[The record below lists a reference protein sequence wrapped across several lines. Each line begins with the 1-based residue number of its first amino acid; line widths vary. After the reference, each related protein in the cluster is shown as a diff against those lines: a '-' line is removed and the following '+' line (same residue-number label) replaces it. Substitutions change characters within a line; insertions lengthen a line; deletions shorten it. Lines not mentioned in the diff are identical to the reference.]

1 MKHNKTKL
9 RDKVTS
15 EMLKSAIG
23 IFICLFAIMGMVNY
37 TSFAQ
42 FFTYIIAFFVG
53 IILTY
58 LFYIALFLY
67 GLKLVFNRR
76 KFKIDLGFAT
86 IGIIF
91 LIFGIMIA
99 QTAGAFNKGLNDYVT
114 FNGYSINSSVKGTY
128 DFMTAFKA
136 SYSNFPGIN
145 YSNFSQHVGVL
156 GLILTCT
163 LNTCLTMIGSLV
175 IASLLIVAGL
185 VLLITKPL
193 IKFTHYL
200 NEYRKIL
207 KKRESDLKFTTAKQ
221 DDLDIKSITANIGDE
236 PKEKISESATIEDST
251 LFEQK
256 EIPVKEKEETKPVF
270 IVSSNQLNDGIM
282 KKAVFKD
289 SGFGNEIDKKDEIE
303 VIKPIEPII
312 NDEKV
317 EEKIEEDEIKANEID
332 VPVEPVE
339 KMTDSAN
346 ISINKPIFNTITH
359 VQSEVVAEEDN
370 EDNEENDDQIIE
382 DNQNDIKVVEH
393 FATDSNLIKKDI
405 IAPDID
411 SIPSRHEEDIVKPED
426 VQKDEDD
433 EEEIDENAPKI
444 EKVKKPINYE
454 LAPSSLLD
462 ERDEKSNVEENK
474 RVAEERVKI
483 IDGLC
488 NDFSF
493 KAHITGYTIGPS
505 VTRFDLQ
512 TDNDEMVG
520 GFDKYLDDLSN
531 RFSGVKARFEKVV
544 TGKTTAGIEVANA
557 KGNLV
562 NFKDVFEHLPP
573 LKKDKYMGMFIPFG
587 KDIGGNYVYADFRE
601 LVHILLAGTTGSGK
615 SVYLHTILLSLI
627 MRNTPEE
634 MKLLII
640 DPKRVEFTKYRD
652 IPHLLCPIICDPNDA
667 YSAFLKLAD
676 EMQRRYRMFEE
687 TETSSIKEYNKD
699 YAPDH
704 HLPKLPYIVVLVDEY
719 SALVENNKAI
729 GNAVLSIGQLARA
742 CGIHMIIATQA
753 PRSTIITGSIKA
765 NLPTKIALLTGSSV
779 DSVNIL
785 GTGGSE
791 KLLGNGDMLIS
802 TPVIST
808 TGLTR
813 VQGAFVDNKEIKRV
827 AGFYKTRYTTDY
839 DPVFLTLHEESKQE
853 VYDGNV
859 NTLDKANDDKYEMV
873 KEFAMSMDYCSISK
887 ITRSFGFGFNRAG
900 KIFDQ
905 LKAEGILDNDPNGS
919 SAKGTRVLKRS
930 NPSGPSENTGSF
942 EQTAVDYSKKGD

>member
-433 EEEIDENAPKI
+433 EEEIDENSPKI

-520 GFDKYLDDLSN
+520 GFEKYLDDLSN

-719 SALVENNKAI
+719 SALVESNKAI

-839 DPVFLTLHEESKQE
+839 DPAFLTLHEESKQE

>member
-303 VIKPIEPII
+303 VIKPVEPII

-433 EEEIDENAPKI
+433 EEEIDENSPKI

-704 HLPKLPYIVVLVDEY
+704 HLQKLPYIVVLVDEY
-719 SALVENNKAI
+719 SALVESNKAI

-839 DPVFLTLHEESKQE
+839 DPAFLTLHEESKQE

>member
-53 IILTY
+53 ISLTY

-76 KFKIDLGFAT
+76 KFKIDLGFVT

-91 LIFGIMIA
+91 LIFGIMIV

-145 YSNFSQHVGVL
+145 YSNFSQHVGGL
-156 GLILTCT
+156 G
-163 LNTCLTMIGSLV
+163 
-175 IASLLIVAGL
+175 
-185 VLLITKPL
+185 LLITKPL

-303 VIKPIEPII
+303 VIKPVEPII

-393 FATDSNLIKKDI
+393 FATD
-405 IAPDID
+405 
-411 SIPSRHEEDIVKPED
+411 
-426 VQKDEDD
+426 
-433 EEEIDENAPKI
+433 
-444 EKVKKPINYE
+444 
-454 LAPSSLLD
+454 
-462 ERDEKSNVEENK
+462 
-474 RVAEERVKI
+474 
-483 IDGLC
+483 
-488 NDFSF
+488 
-493 KAHITGYTIGPS
+493 
-505 VTRFDLQ
+505 
-512 TDNDEMVG
+512 
-520 GFDKYLDDLSN
+520 
-531 RFSGVKARFEKVV
+531 
-544 TGKTTAGIEVANA
+544 
-557 KGNLV
+557 
-562 NFKDVFEHLPP
+562 
-573 LKKDKYMGMFIPFG
+573 
-587 KDIGGNYVYADFRE
+587 
-601 LVHILLAGTTGSGK
+601 
-615 SVYLHTILLSLI
+615 
-627 MRNTPEE
+627 
-634 MKLLII
+634 
-640 DPKRVEFTKYRD
+640 
-652 IPHLLCPIICDPNDA
+652 
-667 YSAFLKLAD
+667 
-676 EMQRRYRMFEE
+676 
-687 TETSSIKEYNKD
+687 
-699 YAPDH
+699 
-704 HLPKLPYIVVLVDEY
+704 
-719 SALVENNKAI
+719 
-729 GNAVLSIGQLARA
+729 
-742 CGIHMIIATQA
+742 
-753 PRSTIITGSIKA
+753 
-765 NLPTKIALLTGSSV
+765 
-779 DSVNIL
+779 
-785 GTGGSE
+785 
-791 KLLGNGDMLIS
+791 
-802 TPVIST
+802 
-808 TGLTR
+808 
-813 VQGAFVDNKEIKRV
+813 
-827 AGFYKTRYTTDY
+827 
-839 DPVFLTLHEESKQE
+839 
-853 VYDGNV
+853 
-859 NTLDKANDDKYEMV
+859 
-873 KEFAMSMDYCSISK
+873 
-887 ITRSFGFGFNRAG
+887 
-900 KIFDQ
+900 
-905 LKAEGILDNDPNGS
+905 
-919 SAKGTRVLKRS
+919 
-930 NPSGPSENTGSF
+930 
-942 EQTAVDYSKKGD
+942 

>member
-76 KFKIDLGFAT
+76 RFNIDLSFAT

-99 QTAGAFNKGLNDYVT
+99 QTDGAFNKGLNDYVT

-303 VIKPIEPII
+303 VIKP
-312 NDEKV
+312 
-317 EEKIEEDEIKANEID
+317 
-332 VPVEPVE
+332 VEPVE

-393 FATDSNLIKKDI
+393 FATD
-405 IAPDID
+405 
-411 SIPSRHEEDIVKPED
+411 
-426 VQKDEDD
+426 
-433 EEEIDENAPKI
+433 
-444 EKVKKPINYE
+444 
-454 LAPSSLLD
+454 
-462 ERDEKSNVEENK
+462 
-474 RVAEERVKI
+474 
-483 IDGLC
+483 
-488 NDFSF
+488 
-493 KAHITGYTIGPS
+493 
-505 VTRFDLQ
+505 
-512 TDNDEMVG
+512 
-520 GFDKYLDDLSN
+520 
-531 RFSGVKARFEKVV
+531 
-544 TGKTTAGIEVANA
+544 
-557 KGNLV
+557 
-562 NFKDVFEHLPP
+562 
-573 LKKDKYMGMFIPFG
+573 
-587 KDIGGNYVYADFRE
+587 
-601 LVHILLAGTTGSGK
+601 
-615 SVYLHTILLSLI
+615 
-627 MRNTPEE
+627 
-634 MKLLII
+634 
-640 DPKRVEFTKYRD
+640 
-652 IPHLLCPIICDPNDA
+652 
-667 YSAFLKLAD
+667 
-676 EMQRRYRMFEE
+676 
-687 TETSSIKEYNKD
+687 
-699 YAPDH
+699 
-704 HLPKLPYIVVLVDEY
+704 
-719 SALVENNKAI
+719 
-729 GNAVLSIGQLARA
+729 
-742 CGIHMIIATQA
+742 
-753 PRSTIITGSIKA
+753 
-765 NLPTKIALLTGSSV
+765 
-779 DSVNIL
+779 
-785 GTGGSE
+785 
-791 KLLGNGDMLIS
+791 
-802 TPVIST
+802 
-808 TGLTR
+808 
-813 VQGAFVDNKEIKRV
+813 
-827 AGFYKTRYTTDY
+827 
-839 DPVFLTLHEESKQE
+839 
-853 VYDGNV
+853 
-859 NTLDKANDDKYEMV
+859 
-873 KEFAMSMDYCSISK
+873 
-887 ITRSFGFGFNRAG
+887 
-900 KIFDQ
+900 
-905 LKAEGILDNDPNGS
+905 
-919 SAKGTRVLKRS
+919 
-930 NPSGPSENTGSF
+930 
-942 EQTAVDYSKKGD
+942 

>member
-1 MKHNKTKL
+1 MKHKKTKL

-37 TSFAQ
+37 TPFAQ
-42 FFTYIIAFFVG
+42 FFTYVIAFFVG

-86 IGIIF
+86 IGLIF

-136 SYSNFPGIN
+136 SYSNFPGID

-175 IASLLIVAGL
+175 VASLLIVAGL

-200 NEYRKIL
+200 NEYHKIL

-221 DDLDIKSITANIGDE
+221 DDLDVKSITANIGE
-236 PKEKISESATIEDST
+236 APKEKIDEGATIQDST
-251 LFEQK
+251 SFEQK
-256 EIPVKEKEETKPVF
+256 EIQIEKKEEAKPVF
-270 IVSSNQLNDGIM
+270 IVSPNQLNDGTM

-289 SGFGNEIDKKDEIE
+289 TEFSNKINEEAKPEIIKPFEQIDEKELQTKTEEDIKINEIE
-303 VIKPIEPII
+303 V
-312 NDEKV
+312 
-317 EEKIEEDEIKANEID
+317 
-332 VPVEPVE
+332 PVKLTE
-339 KMTDSAN
+339 KMTDSAK

-359 VQSEVVAEEDN
+359 VENEVISDATKEEDDDKIK
-370 EDNEENDDQIIE
+370 EDGA
-382 DNQNDIKVVEH
+382 NDIKVVEH

-405 IAPDID
+405 IAPDVD
-411 SIPSRHEEDIVKPED
+411 LIPSKHEEDVVKPED
-426 VQKDEDD
+426 IQKDGDD
-433 EEEIDENAPKI
+433 DIEEIDIDADSPKI

-474 RVAEERVKI
+474 RIADERLKI

-493 KAHITGYTIGPS
+493 KAHVTGYTIGPS

-627 MRNTPEE
+627 MRNTPDE

-652 IPHLLCPIICDPNDA
+652 IPHLLCPIICEPNDA

-676 EMQRRYRMFEE
+676 EMQRRYRLFEE

-719 SALVENNKAI
+719 SALVESNKGI

-765 NLPTKIALLTGSSV
+765 NLPTKIALLTGSPV

-785 GTGGSE
+785 GTGGAE

-827 AGFYKTRYTTDY
+827 AGFYKTRYATDY
-839 DPVFLTLHEESKQE
+839 DPSFLTLHEESKQE
-853 VYDGNV
+853 VYDGNI
-859 NTLDKANDDKYEMV
+859 NSMDKANDDKYEMV

-887 ITRSFGFGFNRAG
+887 ITRAFGFGFNRAG

-905 LKAEGILDNDPNGS
+905 LKAEGILDNDVNGS
-919 SAKGTRVLKRS
+919 SAKGTRVLKRT
-930 NPSGPSENTGSF
+930 NPSGPNQDTGSF